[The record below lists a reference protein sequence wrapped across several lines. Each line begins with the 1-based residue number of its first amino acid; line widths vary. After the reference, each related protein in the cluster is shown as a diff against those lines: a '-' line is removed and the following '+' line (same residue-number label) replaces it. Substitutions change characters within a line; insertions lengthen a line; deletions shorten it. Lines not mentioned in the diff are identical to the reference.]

1 MSKKTIEIWTDSKE
15 APVDRLYAFH
25 KWLGYKIAQL
35 FNIQKDKEK
44 LIFQLREVVLKSV
57 RKLNEHGFL
66 LDGNAL
72 AEHLQSKLNTI
83 AKINNSGKV
92 RDLYVYFKSAWAS
105 YVEMTAEEL
114 KVQSLHLKCH
124 VSDYKAD
131 YKPSIPEL
139 EAQRYAEQLREQ
151 LAKKRKQNKSE
162 PTQIG
167 GLFDV

>member
-1 MSKKTIEIWTDSKE
+1 MSKKTIEIWTNPE
-15 APVDRLYAFH
+15 ETPVDRLYAFH

-92 RDLYVYFKSAWAS
+92 RDLYVYFKSAWSS

-114 KVQSLHLKCH
+114 KVQSLKLKCH
-124 VSDYKAD
+124 ITNYEANF
-131 YKPSIPEL
+131 KPSIPEL
-139 EAQRYAEQLREQ
+139 EAQRYAEQIREQ
-151 LAKKRKQNKSE
+151 LAKKRKQNRTE
-162 PTQIG
+162 PQQLG
-167 GLFDV
+167 DLF